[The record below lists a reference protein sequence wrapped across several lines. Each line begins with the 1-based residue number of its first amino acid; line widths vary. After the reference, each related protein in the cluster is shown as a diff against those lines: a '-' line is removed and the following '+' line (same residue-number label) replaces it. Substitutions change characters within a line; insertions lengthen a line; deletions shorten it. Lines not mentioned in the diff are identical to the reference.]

1 MEQLITISAI
11 SMTFLSAFTMTIASI
26 EEIHNGMNYM
36 VFIYLF
42 SAFSLL
48 FSAVTLISNLQ

>member
-11 SMTFLSAFTMTIASI
+11 SMTFLAAFTMTIASI